1 MERKRGTD
9 QFCGFGGSSEGAKIE
24 MNTGKVAYHV
34 VFWALK
40 GPGYNPN
47 TMEPLTDH
55 WAIHDTEEAAKE
67 YYERVQ
73 DIRNF
78 HSGGYAPIKEGS
90 DWF

>member
-1 MERKRGTD
+1 MTMKIRKLWGRLRRPAN
-9 QFCGFGGSSEGAKIE
+9 ELKKEKI
-24 MNTGKVAYHV
+24 AFHV